1 LKEGAIEKEF
11 EFYKLFPIKQIIIKR
26 TWMKPKWKTNWKVV
40 FKIYRVRHGNQWGER
55 EKNIINA
62 KPEDYLIHTLSRD
75 ERIVETIQIP
85 LSKPH
90 LAFQPYRMHYSNS
103 ARTNQAL
110 ISAME
115 VSTTFLLI
123 FIFIKR
129 LNFQLIDYNKEIFMK
144 I

>member
-1 LKEGAIEKEF
+1 MEINE
-11 EFYKLFPIKQIIIKR
+11 
-26 TWMKPKWKTNWKVV
+26 
-40 FKIYRVRHGNQWGER
+40 ER

-75 ERIVETIQIP
+75 GRTIQIP

-123 FIFIKR
+123 FIFIKW
-129 LNFQLIDYNKEIFMK
+129 LNFS
-144 I
+144 